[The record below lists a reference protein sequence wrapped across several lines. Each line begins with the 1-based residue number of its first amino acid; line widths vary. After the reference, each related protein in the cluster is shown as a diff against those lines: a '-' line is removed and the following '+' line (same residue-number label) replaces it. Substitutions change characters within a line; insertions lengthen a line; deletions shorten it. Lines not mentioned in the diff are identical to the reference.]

1 MIVISLNRLPLRS
14 GDICSAAVDFSL
26 AWGLCLYDVGRWGA
40 AFVGSSNQTLLQDKS
55 ALFMSRSADEYYS
68 IQYINVY
75 YTYTDTNL
83 KYRASI
89 HQMYIYICI
98 LYGVCIWHPFDILH
112 HFVPRWSS
120 TSSCSKECQDLGW
133 GVVSWIS
140 SGGVDTQK
148 PTMSPDSQHN
158 SWLNLTKPHP
168 RGSRGECTLL
178 HILH

>member
-1 MIVISLNRLPLRS
+1 MLEDEVLLLLARPTKRCCKTKAHYLCHGQRMNIIV
-14 GDICSAAVDFSL
+14 
-26 AWGLCLYDVGRWGA
+26 
-40 AFVGSSNQTLLQDKS
+40 
-55 ALFMSRSADEYYS
+55 YS
-68 IQYINVY
+68 ILMYIILIQIQILNIELVY
-75 YTYTDTNL
+75 I
-83 KYRASI
+83 K
-89 HQMYIYICI
+89 YIYICI